1 MKSLNKNL
9 AVKAAFAVMLSIS
22 VLSVSCRKKGDTIAI
37 ITVLDEEKDPVE
49 NAMVILKGAPSS
61 SQFANKEIIIDDT
74 VFSDAFGKARFNYN
88 ETYQLGQAGVAVLDI
103 VAIKDTLVGGGII
116 KIEEET
122 TSEETVIVQPL

>member
-1 MKSLNKNL
+1 MKSLST
-9 AVKAAFAVMLSIS
+9 VKAAFAVLVCIAI
-22 VLSVSCRKKGDTIAI
+22 VSVSCRKKGDTIAI
-37 ITVLDEEKDPVE
+37 ITVQDIDQNPVE

-61 SQFANKEIIIDDT
+61 AEFANQEIIIDDT

-103 VAIKDTLVGGGII
+103 VAIKDTLVGSGII